1 MAVKFQPDTFHTVTP
16 FVVVKDVA
24 GVIEFAKKTFDA
36 QEIYRMTMPDGAIAH
51 AEIKIGDSIIM
62 LGDAGDHMPPMP
74 VMLYVYVKD
83 VDTVF
88 QKALEA
94 GGEVVR
100 PVADQFYGDRSG
112 GVKDKSGN
120 QWWISTHIE
129 DLTPEEL
136 KRRGDEAM
144 KLGS

>member
-1 MAVKFQPDTFHTVTP
+1 MAVKYQPDTFHTVTP

-51 AEIKIGDSIIM
+51 AEMKIGDSIVM
-62 LGDAGDHMPPMP
+62 LGDAGDYMPPMP
-74 VMLYVYVKD
+74 MMLYVYVKD
-83 VDTVF
+83 VDAVF

-136 KRRGDEAM
+136 QRRGDEAM
-144 KLGS
+144 KQGS